1 MLGTLQSTYKLIDM
15 ELVRIITDPKP
26 ILYAIWYDEN
36 DTDELTRIFEQWEDP
51 AFLLNFFEQHFAD
64 LNQFGN
70 QRLDVEEASDRTIED
85 FYELQDKLFDLAEAD
100 TENPEEQ
107 LQMLF
112 RPLNDLETELYP
124 LQKSKARP
132 HRKSWLRLYAL
143 RIAPHLYV
151 ITGGAI
157 KLTWRMEE
165 REHTQQEYQKMN
177 RAVEFLKE
185 EGLMNEKDFERLELG
200 L

>member
-1 MLGTLQSTYKLIDM
+1 M
-15 ELVRIITDPKP
+15 ELVRIITNPKP
-26 ILYAIWYDEN
+26 TLYAIWYDEN
-36 DTDELTRIFEQWEDP
+36 DTDELTRIFDQWEDP
-51 AFLLNFFEQHFAD
+51 SFILDFFKQHRAD

-70 QRLDVEEASDRTIED
+70 QRLSIEDASDRTIED
-85 FYELQDKLFDLAEAD
+85 FYELQDTLFELAEAGH
-100 TENPEEQ
+100 ENTGEQ
-107 LQMLF
+107 LQTLF

-132 HRKSWLRLYAL
+132 NRRSWLRLYAL

-177 RAVEFLKE
+177 RAIEYLKE
-185 EGLMNEKDFERLELG
+185 EELLDEKDFERLELG